1 MKDCFYQ
8 YRKGLFE
15 VLSTLKYKGVSIPVR
30 EYVPTDQEAPYIQI
44 LNMSSSL
51 IRDDDSFNQQVTTDI
66 MVTTSN
72 IGDPGDYGSLASDT
86 IMNSIMDI
94 LITKGVSIT
103 DLAKNITMTDF
114 TDNGCYFV
122 ALNYQPDFDGV
133 KMIIRKLLTITT
145 DIYEN

>member
-8 YRKGLFE
+8 YRKGLYE
-15 VLSTLKYKGVSIPVR
+15 VLSALTYRGVVIPVK
-30 EYVPTDQEAPYIQI
+30 EYTAADQETPYIQI

-51 IRDDDSFNQQVTTDI
+51 IRDDCKFNQQVTTDI

-72 IGDPGDYGSLASDT
+72 LGDPGDYGSKASDT
-86 IMNSIMDI
+86 IMNSVMEL
-94 LITKGVSIT
+94 LITKGVTVT
-103 DLAKNITMTDF
+103 DRAANISMDDF

-122 ALNYQPDFDGV
+122 ELNYQPEFDGS
-133 KMIIRKLLTITT
+133 KMIVRKILTITT

>member
-15 VLSTLKYKGVSIPVR
+15 VLSALTYGGVVIPVK
-30 EYVPTDQEAPYIQI
+30 EYTAADQETPYIQI
-44 LNMSSSL
+44 LNMSSSM
-51 IRDDDSFNQQVTTDI
+51 IRDDCKFNQQVTTDI

-72 IGDPGDYGSLASDT
+72 MGDPGDYGSKASDT
-86 IMNSIMDI
+86 IMNSVMQL
-94 LITKGVSIT
+94 LITKGVTVADRAAHIS
-103 DLAKNITMTDF
+103 MTDF

-122 ALNYQPDFDGV
+122 ALNYQPEFDGS
-133 KMIIRKLLTITT
+133 KMIVRKILTITT

>member
-15 VLSTLKYKGVSIPVR
+15 VLSTLKYKGVLIPVM
-30 EYVPTDQEAPYIQI
+30 EYAPAAQQTPYIQI

-66 MVTTSN
+66 MITTSN
-72 IGDPGDYGSLASDT
+72 TGDPGDYGSLASDI
-86 IMNSIMDI
+86 IMNSIMDL
-94 LITKGVSIT
+94 LITKGVSVA
-103 DLAKNITMTDF
+103 DRAKHIVMADF
-114 TDNGCYFV
+114 TDNGCYFL